1 VAYGTILS
9 SWGAGSLIGMAL
21 AGVLPRPNPKMMG
34 IVLLSL
40 VSGMGIGLTLLGLS
54 TSMIFAA
61 LVSLTLGTLDGYI
74 NIFFVTW
81 VQSRAPKAFIGR
93 LMSLL
98 MFSSIGLLPVSMS
111 LSGAISRVDVSLL
124 LIISGG
130 IVALL
135 GFLMTLNPTVR
146 AMEPSAQ
153 IGD

>member
-1 VAYGTILS
+1 
-9 SWGAGSLIGMAL
+9 
-21 AGVLPRPNPKMMG
+21 
-34 IVLLSL
+34 
-40 VSGMGIGLTLLGLS
+40 
-54 TSMIFAA
+54 
-61 LVSLTLGTLDGYI
+61 
-74 NIFFVTW
+74 
-81 VQSRAPKAFIGR
+81 
-93 LMSLL
+93 
-98 MFSSIGLLPVSMS
+98 MS